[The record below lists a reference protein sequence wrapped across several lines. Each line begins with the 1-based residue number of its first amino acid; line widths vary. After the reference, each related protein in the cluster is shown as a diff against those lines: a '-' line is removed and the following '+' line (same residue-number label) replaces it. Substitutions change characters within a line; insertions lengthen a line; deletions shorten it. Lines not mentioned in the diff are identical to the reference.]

1 MKLTHYITKD
11 HVEGAVMCVLSNLE
25 FDPRIEVYKLNSSFK
40 VIIHPVAAIFDDRTK
55 FADTF
60 EFTVLF
66 SEDFEKLFDYLR
78 YAKEYCQSIEIEDNT
93 TNIKGV

>member
-1 MKLTHYITKD
+1 MKLSHYITKD
-11 HVEGAVMCVLSNLE
+11 HIEGAAMCFLSNLE

-78 YAKEYCQSIEIEDNT
+78 EAYEYCLSIEIEDNT
-93 TNIKGV
+93 NNGKGL